1 MRALKEARKFIE
13 QNSDDPSGQMLA
25 SLVLSLENETS
36 FAIAD
41 LYKLDLERFELA
53 LRVLREWRIDRYY
66 AGKGRLFD
74 ISLQVRDLY
83 KKF

>member
-41 LYKLDLERFELA
+41 LYKLDPSVSSWL
-53 LRVLREWRIDRYY
+53 
-66 AGKGRLFD
+66 
-74 ISLQVRDLY
+74 
-83 KKF
+83 